1 MLNTNRD
8 NAGTWRTAAQEGSE
22 PRSLYVDQS
31 KKETKLVLA
40 SRVRDKV
47 SSLTGA
53 AGVAEDALERPPSE

>member
-8 NAGTWRTAAQEGSE
+8 NAGAWRTAAQEGSE
-22 PRSLYVDQS
+22 ARSLYVDQS
-31 KKETKLVLA
+31 KKDTKLVLA

-53 AGVAEDALERPPSE
+53 GGVAEDALERPPSE